1 MSIIKLT
8 KDLINKTSVVYRP
21 KAQITSSS
29 ISGVTGLNTVST
41 LGTERIKKL
50 DSDNQVIFKEA
61 ESNSLTSDPTNIVGS
76 TESEMSA
83 LSLDDKQN
91 IFQKIDKNTKN
102 VVTPKIQIDQLIN
115 QIPTSNQN
123 YQSQISLDLNNLDFL
138 MNIGEKYIQSAE
150 LNLVDN
156 IARIDIKNM
165 PESQYMIL
173 KNVSSN
179 FNVIIASDNTQASN
193 GLVNGD
199 ILLNLEK

>member
-1 MSIIKLT
+1 M
-8 KDLINKTSVVYRP
+8 
-21 KAQITSSS
+21 
-29 ISGVTGLNTVST
+29 
-41 LGTERIKKL
+41 
-50 DSDNQVIFKEA
+50 
-61 ESNSLTSDPTNIVGS
+61 
-76 TESEMSA
+76 
-83 LSLDDKQN
+83 
-91 IFQKIDKNTKN
+91 
-102 VVTPKIQIDQLIN
+102 TPKIQIDQLIN

-123 YQSQISLDLNNLDFL
+123 YQSQDSLDFNNLDFL

-179 FNVIIASDNTQASN
+179 FNVIISSDNTQALN
-193 GLVNGD
+193 GLVNGE

>member
-1 MSIIKLT
+1 MIE
-8 KDLINKTSVVYRP
+8 VVLD
-21 KAQITSSS
+21 TET
-29 ISGVTGLNTVST
+29 TGLSIAK
-41 LGTERIKKL
+41 GHRIVEIGCVELK
-50 DSDNQVIFKEA
+50 
-61 ESNSLTSDPTNIVGS
+61 
-76 TESEMSA
+76 
-83 LSLDDKQN
+83 
-91 IFQKIDKNTKN
+91 
-102 VVTPKIQIDQLIN
+102 N

-123 YQSQISLDLNNLDFL
+123 YQSQDSLDLNNLDFL

-179 FNVIIASDNTQASN
+179 FNVIIASDNTQALN

>member
-1 MSIIKLT
+1 MFFIIFQ
-8 KDLINKTSVVYRP
+8 N
-21 KAQITSSS
+21 
-29 ISGVTGLNTVST
+29 
-41 LGTERIKKL
+41 
-50 DSDNQVIFKEA
+50 
-61 ESNSLTSDPTNIVGS
+61 NSQGQTY
-76 TESEMSA
+76 ESEI
-83 LSLDDKQN
+83 LN

-123 YQSQISLDLNNLDFL
+123 YQSQDSLDLNNLDFL

-150 LNLVDN
+150 LNLADN

-179 FNVIIASDNTQASN
+179 FNVIIASDNTQALN